1 MRTSTRLTVVLDIR
15 IMPAGGAPL
24 LGAPSHS
31 LPLTPAGSYAVTLL
45 AASVATSVLR
55 QKRIRPSA
63 GGTNPVGAEQQSTV
77 KICPLTAFS
86 GRPPSALKRGSRH
99 VPVHVGVGSILPLAH
114 VSLYDTS
121 VRKLFSQRVFQ
132 YISLP
137 LANTRCLPALR
148 AASTFARSSPDQ
160 YSSWPDDMNT
170 LCA

>member
-1 MRTSTRLTVVLDIR
+1 M
-15 IMPAGGAPL
+15 
-24 LGAPSHS
+24 
-31 LPLTPAGSYAVTLL
+31 TPAGSCAVTLL

-63 GGTNPVGAEQQSTV
+63 GGTNPVGVEQQSTV
-77 KICPLTAFS
+77 KICPLTALS

-99 VPVHVGVGSILPLAH
+99 VPVHVGDGSILALAH

-121 VRKLFSQRVFQ
+121 VRYVSSHRVFQ

-137 LANTRCLPALR
+137 LANTRSFPPLR
-148 AASTFARSSPDQ
+148 AASTLARSSADQ

-170 LCA
+170 WCARIGLAAPALRARSAVLRKLPS